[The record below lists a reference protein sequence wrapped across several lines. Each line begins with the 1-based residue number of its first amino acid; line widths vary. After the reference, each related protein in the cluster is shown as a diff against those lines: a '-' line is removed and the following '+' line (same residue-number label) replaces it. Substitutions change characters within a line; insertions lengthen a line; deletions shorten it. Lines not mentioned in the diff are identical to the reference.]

1 MNPSF
6 CHFAKF
12 GWTSLLPF
20 ASMSSSLFLSL
31 SLLPEIPIHLKF
43 SPLLARTPVTLVY
56 PGPLCSPPNTT
67 KCFPSKPIPRN
78 LNIRPPKN
86 CKLVA
91 SYSPPLQITARN
103 HIHPPLTGLTRTIAT
118 LVALALSLSKHLSSK
133 ISLLLSL
140 KFRPPLPN
148 PINTLAIEARP
159 LFFAAISHSS
169 SAFMSMGTP
178 IAVIAAG
185 LARWLEIY
193 SCVLLIRVLLSWFPN
208 IPWDKQPLSAIRDL
222 CDPYLSLFRGV
233 IPPLFNSLDV
243 SPILAFLLLGMLGQL
258 ARTPRWN
265 LIMKACIVI
274 LSLYVHR
281 GWAHRAY
288 KIPSTP

>member
-1 MNPSF
+1 
-6 CHFAKF
+6 
-12 GWTSLLPF
+12 
-20 ASMSSSLFLSL
+20 MSSSLLLSF
-31 SLLPEIPIHLKF
+31 SLLPEMPIQLKF
-43 SPLLARTPVTLVY
+43 SPLPARTPVTLVP

-67 KCFPSKPIPRN
+67 KCFPSSPKSSNLTIP
-78 LNIRPPKN
+78 LRPPKN
-86 CKLVA
+86 CKLVS

-103 HIHPPLTGLTRTIAT
+103 RIHPPLNGSTRAIAT
-118 LVALALSLSKHLSSK
+118 LVAIALSLSKHLASK

-208 IPWDKQPLSAIRDL
+208 IPWDKQPFSAIRDL
-222 CDPYLSLFRGV
+222 CDPYLSLFRAV

-258 ARTPRWN
+258 ARPPR
-265 LIMKACIVI
+265 
-274 LSLYVHR
+274 
-281 GWAHRAY
+281 
-288 KIPSTP
+288 